1 MKSTLAFL
9 APCCLAAVLST
20 ATAAEYHVS
29 VSTGDDSAK
38 GTKDA
43 PFKTITRAVNAL
55 TPGDHVLVD
64 PGIYRET
71 VPIIGGGTKESPAVV
86 ESADP
91 THPAILTGADAIT
104 GWKPL
109 AGSSLPE
116 AAHPHAAQI
125 YYADTDFVPEFLF
138 VGARQQF
145 IAREPNSGWFSASTT
160 DGKTI
165 SSDQL
170 ASVKADHLEGTQIFY
185 FLAKGV
191 EQQLAD
197 VKGWSGAKG
206 GPIEM
211 ASPLFGR
218 QRVTYTDGDRFY
230 LQNHL
235 DFLDRAGDWVV
246 QKTATGSRLFWWPPS
261 REALDNVE
269 APRRDN
275 VVDLT
280 KASHVTVKGFEIR
293 HAARSSSGSGLGIP
307 SAPLAEGQRE
317 GLTIES
323 CSIYQNQRFGVHL
336 EGCRDL
342 TLRRCLVADN
352 SYGVALSKSR
362 NVLVEENEIAWNL
375 NDGLVIAWDIED
387 AIVRRNAIHHHSRFS
402 HPDNFQTYRGVK
414 NVLLDSNVLVASGQ
428 SAHTQ
433 QTVDLT
439 ARNNLIMAPSAN
451 SFFTAGPDTKNTGT
465 QKEGGGYTLENN
477 TFSLFPNGAVVL
489 IGTGHKFEG
498 NIFDIRGGKY
508 AYGGDVAPDSITSK
522 NNRFA
527 ISHAEHANLA
537 GFKGKGQRFN
547 DLEKLQKE
555 TGLEEGSV
563 FGDAQF
569 ASVPDRVVDI
579 DGKKIALCT
588 ESRLFLDYDSTEPF
602 KTGDHIE
609 FDFDGI
615 DRVVKGADGESVTI
629 APPLAAAP
637 LTTVTVTNWGAKPVG
652 KIDLRTK
659 DKHGANLNFEA
670 YLRGDF
676 NDDGQRDAAPW
687 PEGLTSP
694 RQSH

>member
-1 MKSTLAFL
+1 MKSPLSFLASGLLAF
-9 APCCLAAVLST
+9 LST
-20 ATAAEYHVS
+20 ATATEIHVNA
-29 VSTGDDSAK
+29 STGDDGAK
-38 GTKDA
+38 GTKES

-55 TPGDHVLVD
+55 TPGDHVLVE
-64 PGIYRET
+64 PGTYRET
-71 VPIIGGGTKESPAVV
+71 VPVIGGGSKEN
-86 ESADP
+86 
-91 THPAILTGADAIT
+91 PAIVEASDPAKRPTITGADAIT

-109 AGSSLPE
+109 VASGLPE
-116 AAHPHAAQI
+116 ASHPHAAQI

-145 IAREPNSGWFSASTT
+145 IAREPNSGWFSASTD

-170 ASVKADHLEGTQIFY
+170 AGVTADNLEGTQIFY

-197 VKGWSGAKG
+197 VKGWAGTKG

-211 ASPLFGR
+211 ATPLFGK
-218 QRVTYTDGDRFY
+218 QHVTFTEGDRFY
-230 LQNHL
+230 MQNHL
-235 DFLDRAGDWVV
+235 DFLDQAGDWVV
-246 QKTATGSRLFWWPPS
+246 KKSGAGSRIFWWPPTK
-261 REALDNVE
+261 EALDHVE
-269 APRRDN
+269 APRRDT

-280 KASHVTVKGFEIR
+280 KANYVTVRGFDIC
-293 HAARSSSGSGLGIP
+293 HAAKSSSGSGIGIP
-307 SAPLAEGQRE
+307 SAHLADGQRE

-323 CSIYQNQRFGVHL
+323 CSIYQNQRFGVRI
-336 EGCRDL
+336 EGCRDV

-352 SYGVALSKSR
+352 SYGVTISHSR
-362 NVLVEENEIAWNL
+362 HVLVEENEIAWDL
-375 NDGLVIAWDIED
+375 NDGLVIAWDTED
-387 AIVRRNAIHHHSRFS
+387 AIVHRNAIHHHSRFS

-439 ARNNLIMAPSAN
+439 ARNNLFMAPSAN

-477 TFSLFPNGAVVL
+477 TFSLFPNGAIVL

-508 AYGGDVAPDSITSK
+508 GYGGDVTPDSIVSK

-527 ISHAEHANLA
+527 ISHSEHANLA
-537 GFKGKGQRFN
+537 GFKGKGLRFN
-547 DLEKLQKE
+547 DLEKLQKD

-563 FGDAQF
+563 FGDPQF
-569 ASVPDRVVDI
+569 ASIPDRVADI
-579 DGKKIALCT
+579 DGKKIAQCT

-602 KTGDHIE
+602 KAGDHIE

-615 DRVVKGADGESVTI
+615 DRVVKDADGESIVF
-629 APPLAAAP
+629 APPLASAP

-687 PEGLTSP
+687 PDGLSSP